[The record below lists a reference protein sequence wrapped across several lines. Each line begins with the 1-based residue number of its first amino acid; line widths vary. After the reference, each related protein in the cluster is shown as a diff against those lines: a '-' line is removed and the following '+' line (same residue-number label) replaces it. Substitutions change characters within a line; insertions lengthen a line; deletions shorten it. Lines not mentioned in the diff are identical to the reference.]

1 VNAIQ
6 EMAVGRKKTP
16 GEKQRRYG
24 TQIRVSDA
32 FADIIVKAANA
43 TGMSVA
49 DFADKYMMAI
59 AEKHYR
65 DAIMREAERLKG
77 GKP

>member
-1 VNAIQ
+1 MNATQ
-6 EMAVGRKKTP
+6 EMTVGRKKTTGDKP
-16 GEKQRRYG
+16 RRYG
-24 TQIRVSDA
+24 TQIRVSDP
-32 FADIIVKAANA
+32 FADMITKAANA

-65 DAIMREAERLKG
+65 DAIMREAKRLRG
-77 GKP
+77 GDA